1 MGKETNLTQVL
12 SRPCKDHFVS
22 RAFKSFCLLLAIL
35 WVPMT
40 QHCLLEAAEGS
51 GVLQCDHST
60 TGSCTH
66 DGCRII
72 EEGSYKTDSGSVK
85 LPPPSILTLAC
96 LYWIVSAPELE
107 FRDPRIADEE
117 LSRPLNWVPAWQFVR
132 RAAPPARAPSL
143 LG

>member
-1 MGKETNLTQVL
+1 M
-12 SRPCKDHFVS
+12 S

-35 WVPMT
+35 WVPIT
-40 QHCLLEAAEGS
+40 QHCLLEAAHGS
-51 GVLQCDHST
+51 ELLQCEHST
-60 TGSCTH
+60 NGSCTH

-72 EEGSYKTDSGSVK
+72 EEGSYKTDSSSVK
-85 LPPPSILTLAC
+85 LTPPSILTLAC

-107 FRDPRIADEE
+107 FRDVRIADEE
-117 LSRPLNWVPAWQFVR
+117 LARPLNWVPAWQFVR